1 MPSSEGIFQP
11 ETRHAEPLAADVSH
25 AHASGFGRLERIF
38 EVTSSPMPS
47 CWADIAEGRL
57 EASTY
62 GAWLVGSTL
71 APGLSWKSGLAADV
85 INPNV
90 KTLADLPFNIAE
102 RFPERAILRHSVG
115 DAFLNTSGHDF
126 LEHIRDLSLGLG
138 ELGLAAGDRVA
149 VIAESRPE
157 WCITDLAV
165 LTAGDVTVPV
175 YPTLTSGQVRYIL
188 NDCAAKV
195 AVVSNRVQVEKIAA
209 VRGQLSGIATIVVMD
224 ADGEAWPE
232 GVMTL
237 ADVVTRGHQRFITG
251 AAEARL
257 FKERATAI
265 ARDAV
270 ATIIYTSGTTG
281 DPKGVM
287 LTHENVLSNVEAA
300 VGVLGVSDE
309 DVALSFLPL
318 SHAFERMV
326 LYLYLYAG
334 ATVVFAESPETLA
347 RDMVKV
353 RPTLMTAV
361 PRVFEKLYGR
371 IHEKVAHAPSIRQAI
386 FRWAVD
392 VGRRRSAAVRNGRP
406 VGALLALQDR
416 LADTLV
422 FHKIREAT
430 GGRLRVLVSGSAPLP
445 RTIAEFFDAIGLTI
459 IEGYGLTEASPAL
472 TVNPLDRPKF
482 GTVGRAL
489 PQVELRVG
497 EDGEIL
503 ARGPNVMRGYY
514 NRPET
519 TRAVLEADGWLHT
532 GDIGTLDREG
542 YLTITDRKK
551 DLIITSSGKSI
562 APQPIE
568 NALRRHALI
577 AEAILLGDRRTFIAA
592 LLVPDFP
599 ALERQLAAV
608 GGTRDALVARADV
621 VALFQA
627 AVDAVNA
634 TLAPFETIKRF
645 ALLPSEFTIAG
656 GEFTPTMKV
665 KRRVVEE
672 RWRAVIETLYEERT

>member
-1 MPSSEGIFQP
+1 MG
-11 ETRHAEPLAADVSH
+11 
-25 AHASGFGRLERIF
+25 
-38 EVTSSPMPS
+38 
-47 CWADIAEGRL
+47 
-57 EASTY
+57 
-62 GAWLVGSTL
+62 GSTL
-71 APGLSWKSGLAADV
+71 APGLSWKSGLAANV

-90 KTLADLPFNIAE
+90 KTLADLPFSIAE

-115 DAFLNTSGHDF
+115 DAFLNISGHDF

-138 ELGLAAGDRVA
+138 ALGVAAGDRVA

-157 WCITDLAV
+157 WCVTDLAV
-165 LTAGDVTVPV
+165 LMAGGVTVPV
-175 YPTLTSGQVRYIL
+175 YSTLTPEQVRHIL
-188 NDCAAKV
+188 DDSAAKV
-195 AVVSNRVQVEKIAA
+195 AVVSDRAQVEKIAT
-209 VRGQLSGIATIVVMD
+209 VRAQLSDLSTVVVMD
-224 ADGEAWPE
+224 GDGEAWPE
-232 GVMTL
+232 GVMML
-237 ADVVTRGHQRFITG
+237 SDVAGRGHTRLMTG
-251 AAEARL
+251 AAEGRL
-257 FKERATAI
+257 FRERTAAI
-265 ARDAV
+265 ARDAL

-300 VGVLGVSDE
+300 VGVLGVTDA

-326 LYLYLYAG
+326 LYLYLHAG

-371 IHEKVAHAPSIRQAI
+371 IHETVAHASAIRQAI
-386 FRWAVD
+386 FRWAVS
-392 VGRRRSAAVRNGRP
+392 VSLRRSARVRNGLP
-406 VGALLALQDR
+406 IGALLELEDR
-416 LADTLV
+416 LANELV
-422 FHKIREAT
+422 FRKIRGAT
-430 GGRLRVLVSGSAPLP
+430 GGRLRLIVSGSAPLP
-445 RTIAEFFDAIGLTI
+445 RMIAEFFDAVGLPI
-459 IEGYGLTEASPAL
+459 LEGYGLTEASPAL
-472 TVNPLDRPKF
+472 TVNPVDRPKF

-489 PQVELRVG
+489 PGVELRIG

-503 ARGPNVMRGYY
+503 ARGPNIMRGYY
-514 NRPET
+514 NRPEA

-532 GDIGTLDREG
+532 GDIGFLDREG

-551 DLIITSSGKSI
+551 DLIITSSGKSV

-568 NALRRHALI
+568 NALKRHPLV
-577 AEAILLGDRRTFIAA
+577 AEAILLGDRRKFIAA

-599 ALERQLAAV
+599 ALERRLAAV
-608 GGTRDALVARADV
+608 GGMRDALVARADV
-621 VALFQA
+621 VALFQE

-645 ALLPSEFTIAG
+645 ALLPSEFTVAG
-656 GEFTPTMKV
+656 GEFTPTLKV

-672 RWRAVIETLYEERT
+672 RWRAGIEKLYEEGGSTIPAAT